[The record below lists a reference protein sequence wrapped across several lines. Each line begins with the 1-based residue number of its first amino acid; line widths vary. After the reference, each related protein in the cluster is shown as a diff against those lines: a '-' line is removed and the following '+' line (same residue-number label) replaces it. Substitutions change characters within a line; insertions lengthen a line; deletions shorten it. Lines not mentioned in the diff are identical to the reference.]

1 MGGGSMCLVCKRLK
15 AKKITAE
22 EAEELLE
29 EIQDKIGEDHYD
41 EVTDLIADV
50 YNDEQY
56 LEHSREII
64 DEVYSDEVKYEER
77 LSRGSCYY
85 ENDEVVDFGL
95 SDEDLKYLDY
105 DSEDVDD

>member
-1 MGGGSMCLVCKRLK
+1 MCLVCKRLK

-29 EIQDKIGEDHYD
+29 EIQDKVGEEHYD

-56 LEHSREII
+56 LQHSKEMI
-64 DEVYSDEVKYEER
+64 DEIYSDEVSYEER
-77 LSRGSCYY
+77 LARGSSYY
-85 ENDEVVDFGL
+85 DNDEVADFGFT
-95 SDEDLKYLDY
+95 DDDLKYLDY
-105 DSEDVDD
+105 DSDDVDD